1 MKRLLKISFDASL
14 LSLIPILSWFALSLI
29 IDRNLIN
36 VFTLMYPIQFIWC
49 ILKCIFSTGANIAK
63 QKDKN
68 NNAVM
73 SGLVLGTVVGGIIF
87 GFLAL
92 NIEKYITFMNM
103 DIATYKSFAIYYV
116 IQLYIQ
122 LIFAFVLNKLYYE
135 EKNNLANKY
144 SITFNTLN
152 FIVLIG
158 SALVVKNTTV
168 VILLTLITLFI
179 YTLVI
184 TIKCSDKF
192 KLQFNISKFIQYDSV
207 DLFNNLAFF
216 FIFLFGLSNALEFG
230 EKYALAITF
239 ISLITDT
246 QWDVFDAI
254 STVAKID
261 ISKNKFNIKE
271 HVKNAY
277 KLGLILIASILI
289 MFITLFSFYNLDIP
303 ITLIFLSI
311 EIFNFIVYPLYRI
324 KTCFLQLEY
333 SATKTT
339 TNKIMASMLR
349 LVISFLSTP
358 YCTTLGQVAS
368 SIYQTLSINVMF
380 NKHYDIDK
388 VGNII
393 KLSGG
398 KDE

>member
-29 IDRNLIN
+29 IDKNLIN

-49 ILKCIFSTGANIAK
+49 VLRCIFSTGANIAK

-68 NNAVM
+68 DNAVM
-73 SGLVLGTVVGGIIF
+73 SGLVLGTITGGIIF
-87 GFLAL
+87 VFLIL
-92 NIEKYITFMNM
+92 NIERYITYMNM
-103 DIATYKSFAIYYV
+103 DIVTYKEFAIYYI
-116 IQLYIQ
+116 IQLYLQ

-135 EKNNLANKY
+135 EKNSLANKY
-144 SITFNTLN
+144 SITFNALN

-158 SALVVKNTTV
+158 SALVTQNTTI
-168 VILLTLITLFI
+168 VIILTLVTLFI

-184 TIKCSDKF
+184 TIKCAEKF
-192 KLQFNISKFIQYDSV
+192 KLQFNILKFIEYDSV

-239 ISLITDT
+239 VSLITDT

-261 ISKNKFNIKE
+261 ISKKKFNIKE
-271 HVKNAY
+271 HTKNAY
-277 KLGLILIASILI
+277 KLCFILIASVLI
-289 MFITLFSFYNLDIP
+289 MFISLFSFYNLNIP

-311 EIFNFIVYPLYRI
+311 ELFNFVIYPLYRL

-333 SATKTT
+333 SATKAT
-339 TNKIMASMLR
+339 TNKILASMLR

-358 YCTTLGQVAS
+358 YCTTLGQLAS
-368 SIYQTLSINVMF
+368 AIYQTLSINVMF
-380 NKHYDIDK
+380 NKHYDIMKSGD
-388 VGNII
+388 II
-393 KLSGG
+393 NLYNETK
-398 KDE
+398 